1 MYDKKMILVVQNQ
14 IEQLQLWKS
23 GFFSQDCQVFVSPSQ
38 EAIILRM
45 LSDLSIDLLLLDLN
59 IRNFNPYIFCRN
71 ILKNNRKLQI
81 VLTDYKRQKI
91 SDLEWQWTFSQGAQ
105 DIVLGLSNS
114 SQLSVILE
122 KLFENLGWSELY
134 NEQAV
139 EHFLATT
146 ELGQKIIHQPII
158 ESIFGEELV
167 IDRVFARNLCH
178 AMYSS
183 QDLEIK
189 DRRWRL
195 RIFKKCFI
203 GQEAVNW
210 LSKYLQIQRDEAIV
224 IGQKLL
230 EEGHIFHV
238 LKEHDF
244 QDGYFFYRFSMD
256 GFPSQRI
263 FSST

>member
-1 MYDKKMILVVQNQ
+1 MILVVQDQ
-14 IEQLQLWKS
+14 IEQVLLWKA

-38 EAIILRM
+38 EEIIQKM
-45 LSDLSIDLLLLDLN
+45 VSDLSIDLLLLDMN
-59 IRNFNPYIFCRN
+59 ISDFNPYIFCRN
-71 ILKNNRKLQI
+71 TLKNNRKLQI
-81 VLTDYKRQKI
+81 VLTDCQRQEI
-91 SDLEWQWTFSQGAQ
+91 FELEWKWTFSQGAK

-114 SQLSVILE
+114 SQLSAILK
-122 KLFENLGWSELY
+122 KLFDNLGWSELY

-139 EHFLATT
+139 EDFLATT
-146 ELGQKIIHQPII
+146 ELGQKIIQQPII

-178 AMYSS
+178 EMYSS

-203 GQEAVNW
+203 GQEAVDW
-210 LSKYLQIQRDEAIV
+210 LSKYLQIQRDEAIE

-244 QDGYFFYRFSMD
+244 EDGYFFYRFSMD

-263 FSST
+263 FSNK